1 VARRKSLDSAL
12 SGMMEALLKDA
23 IREQIKPLRKDVAA
37 LRRAVVKAAGLR
49 RAGGG
54 GGRRG
59 GRRPI
64 YTVCQVQ
71 DCNRRHQ
78 SRGFCQRHYNRLR
91 NRGTLDA
98 WADRIKAGEPVR
110 ENMIAAQRG
119 VPLADRPDALAAAK
133 RASVFRKAKGKA
145 KRKGGRRRKK

>member
-1 VARRKSLDSAL
+1 ML
-12 SGMMEALLKDA
+12 EAVLKDA
-23 IREQIKPLRKDVAA
+23 IKEQMKPLRKEVAD
-37 LRRAVVKAAGLR
+37 LRRAVAKASGLR
-49 RAGGG
+49 AAGGG
-54 GGRRG
+54 GRKG

-98 WADRIKAGEPVR
+98 WADRIKSGEPVR
-110 ENMIAAQRG
+110 EKMIAAQRG
-119 VPLADRPDALAAAK
+119 VPLSQRPDALAEAKKKYAAK
-133 RASVFRKAKGKA
+133 KAKKKKA
-145 KRKGGRRRKK
+145 GSSPGRRRSGKT